1 MATRSLGTLTLDL
14 IARIGG
20 YERGLDK
27 AEKEAKKR
35 ARAIQKVFEDTGRAI
50 GVGIGGA
57 IAGAIGTAAVFDRL
71 IKQAGD
77 FQDIAEKIGGSG
89 EGVASFAVAAGTT
102 GTAMETVAAASVKLT
117 KALVEVD
124 DESKAAG
131 AALAALGLNL
141 ADFKRLAPEE
151 QLDEVAK
158 ALAGFEDGAAKTAVA
173 VALFGKAGAELL
185 PFLKELEAQGGRQVI
200 LTEEQIRLAD
210 EYADKQARARTEL
223 NLYAQAAATQALPA
237 LNALTAAVSEVIQ
250 EFLGVDSATKR
261 IKDSTAV
268 ASFAEGTVKF
278 LGFVVDA
285 ADGVARIFEFLGLRL
300 GKFAAQAVALAKLDF
315 AAVGAIEAAH
325 TDDLGKLWG
334 RQTMGSRLDAQLRQT
349 QQLAALSRQEDR
361 GFRPPGNRLNY
372 TGARDKEKKAAAERQ
387 TEAERYLESL
397 QKQLEKT
404 RDLSVEETLLAE
416 IQSGRLKISGK
427 VTQDQLVALAK
438 QVDAARA
445 AATAE
450 KERIEDG
457 RAAAIAAG
465 DAVIREAEKF
475 QSTLSKLL
483 AGGPDA
489 QLEAQRKEMQL
500 LADAFLMGTINAE
513 QFNDAAT
520 GALGL
525 VAEKLNE
532 TKSIAEELGLSFAS
546 AFEDAI
552 VGGKEFSEVLKALEQ
567 DILRIVTRKL
577 VTEPFAQW
585 VSGQMSNLTGGGG
598 GGGFLDGLFGG
609 IGKMFSGFFAEG
621 GLIPAGHFGVVGEAG
636 PELVSGPAR
645 VTPMGGGGINV
656 AQHFHFAAPTSSL
669 TRAQVAKEAQRGLRD
684 AQRIS

>member
-27 AEKEAKKR
+27 AEKEARKR
-35 ARAIQKVFEDTGRAI
+35 ARAIEKVFDDTGKAI
-50 GVGIGGA
+50 GVGIGVA

-89 EGVASFAVAAGTT
+89 EGVASFALATGTT

-131 AALAALGLNL
+131 AALAALGLDL
-141 ADFKRLAPEE
+141 KDFKQLAPEE
-151 QLDEVAK
+151 QLEQVAK
-158 ALAGFEDGAAKTAVA
+158 ALANFEDGASKTAVA
-173 VALFGKAGAELL
+173 VALFGKSGAELL
-185 PFLKELEAQGGRQVI
+185 PFLKELENQGGRQVI
-200 LTEEQIRLAD
+200 LTQKQIDLAD
-210 EYADKQARARTEL
+210 EYADKQARVRTEL
-223 NLYAQAAATQALPA
+223 NLYAQALATQALPA
-237 LNALTAAVSEVIQ
+237 LNALTAVVADVIK
-250 EFLGVDSATKR
+250 EFVGVDGVTKR
-261 IKDSTAV
+261 LKESTAI
-268 ASFAEGTVKF
+268 ASFAEGSVKF
-278 LGFVVDA
+278 LGFVIDA
-285 ADGVARIFEFLGLRL
+285 ADGVGRVFEYLGIRL

-315 AAVGAIEAAH
+315 AAVGAIQDAYNEDRAN
-325 TDDLGKLWG
+325 LLG
-334 RQTMGSRLDAQLRQT
+334 RQTFGSRLDAQLADTRR
-349 QQLAALSRQEDR
+349 LAALSRQEDR
-361 GFRPPGNRLNY
+361 GFRPGIRLNY

-416 IQSGRLKISGK
+416 IQTGRLKISGK
-427 VTQDQLVALAK
+427 VTQEQLIALAR
-438 QVDAARA
+438 QVDMARA
-445 AATAE
+445 AEKAE
-450 KERIEDG
+450 RERIEDG

-465 DAVIREAEKF
+465 DAVIKKAEEY
-475 QSTLSKLL
+475 QAALSRLL
-483 AGGPDA
+483 AGGPQA

-500 LADAFLMGTINAE
+500 LADAFNAGAITAE
-513 QFNDAAT
+513 QFSDAAT

-525 VAEKLNE
+525 VGEKLGE
-532 TKSIAEELGLSFAS
+532 TKSIAEELGLTFAS

-552 VGGKEFSEVLKALEQ
+552 VGGREFGEVLKALEQ
-567 DILRIVTRKL
+567 DIVRIITRKL
-577 VTEPFAQW
+577 VTEPFTQW
-585 VSGQMSNLTGGGG
+585 VSGQMGNLTGGGG
-598 GGGFLDGLFGG
+598 GFIDGLFGG
-609 IGKMFSGFFAEG
+609 IGKLFSGFFADG

-636 PELVSGPAR
+636 PELVSGPTM
-645 VTPMGGGGINV
+645 VTPMRGGGPVIH
-656 AQHFHFAAPTSSL
+656 QHFHFDAPTSSL

>member
-50 GVGIGGA
+50 GIGIGGA
-57 IAGAIGTAAVFDRL
+57 IAGAIGTAAVFDKL

-210 EYADKQARARTEL
+210 EYADKQARARAEL

-237 LNALTAAVSEVIQ
+237 LNALTAAVSDVIK

-261 IKDSTAV
+261 LKESTAV

-325 TDDLGKLWG
+325 TDDLAKLWG
-334 RQTMGSRLDAQLRQT
+334 RQTLGSRLDAQLSSS
-349 QQLAALSRQEDR
+349 QQMAALSRQEDR
-361 GFRPPGNRLNY
+361 GFRPPGNRLNF

-404 RDLSVEETLLAE
+404 RDLNVEETLLAE

-465 DAVIREAEKF
+465 DAVIKKAEEF

-483 AGGPDA
+483 AGGPNA

-513 QFNDAAT
+513 QFNDAAS

-525 VAEKLNE
+525 VAEKLTE

-609 IGKMFSGFFAEG
+609 IGKLFSGFFADG
-621 GLIPAGHFGVVGEAG
+621 GMIPAGHFGVVGEAG
-636 PELVSGPAR
+636 PEFVSGPAR
-645 VTPMGGGGINV
+645 ITPMSGSGINV

>member
-1 MATRSLGTLTLDL
+1 
-14 IARIGG
+14 
-20 YERGLDK
+20 
-27 AEKEAKKR
+27 
-35 ARAIQKVFEDTGRAI
+35 
-50 GVGIGGA
+50 
-57 IAGAIGTAAVFDRL
+57 
-71 IKQAGD
+71 
-77 FQDIAEKIGGSG
+77 
-89 EGVASFAVAAGTT
+89 
-102 GTAMETVAAASVKLT
+102 
-117 KALVEVD
+117 
-124 DESKAAG
+124 
-131 AALAALGLNL
+131 
-141 ADFKRLAPEE
+141 
-151 QLDEVAK
+151 
-158 ALAGFEDGAAKTAVA
+158 
-173 VALFGKAGAELL
+173 
-185 PFLKELEAQGGRQVI
+185 
-200 LTEEQIRLAD
+200 
-210 EYADKQARARTEL
+210 
-223 NLYAQAAATQALPA
+223 
-237 LNALTAAVSEVIQ
+237 
-250 EFLGVDSATKR
+250 
-261 IKDSTAV
+261 
-268 ASFAEGTVKF
+268 
-278 LGFVVDA
+278 
-285 ADGVARIFEFLGLRL
+285 
-300 GKFAAQAVALAKLDF
+300 
-315 AAVGAIEAAH
+315 
-325 TDDLGKLWG
+325 
-334 RQTMGSRLDAQLRQT
+334 MGSRLDAQLRQT

-450 KERIEDG
+450 KDRIEDG

>member
-57 IAGAIGTAAVFDRL
+57 IAGAIGTAAVFDKL

-158 ALAGFEDGAAKTAVA
+158 ALAGFEDGAEKTAVA

-200 LTEEQIRLAD
+200 LTEKQIALAD

-598 GGGFLDGLFGG
+598 GGFLDGLFGG